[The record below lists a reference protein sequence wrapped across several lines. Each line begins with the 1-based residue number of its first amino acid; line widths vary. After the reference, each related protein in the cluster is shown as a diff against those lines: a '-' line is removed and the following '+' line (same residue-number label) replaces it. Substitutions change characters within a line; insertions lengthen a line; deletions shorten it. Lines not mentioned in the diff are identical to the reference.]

1 MDGLQSYPCTEANE
15 HKLQSS
21 KVVPSVQRI
30 NFISPVSLKSPAGT
44 AIRWCSIE
52 AMWGLQ
58 LHLTVNNWFNLL
70 KLLLTS
76 LVFFFYL
83 FFLLSFPWLL
93 FHNAMPTLTTI
104 SWILKVKDATHTFH
118 MKENY
123 FFYNKE
129 KFKLRAHILII
140 EKAQI
145 RIRDLS
151 NHINTK
157 QILASIF
164 FQLPALM
171 MMAWKCLMWSE
182 VLVPDIMHT
191 CLGLDR

>member
-1 MDGLQSYPCTEANE
+1 
-15 HKLQSS
+15 
-21 KVVPSVQRI
+21 
-30 NFISPVSLKSPAGT
+30 
-44 AIRWCSIE
+44 
-52 AMWGLQ
+52 
-58 LHLTVNNWFNLL
+58 
-70 KLLLTS
+70 
-76 LVFFFYL
+76 
-83 FFLLSFPWLL
+83 
-93 FHNAMPTLTTI
+93 
-104 SWILKVKDATHTFH
+104 

-157 QILASIF
+157 QILASIC

-191 CLGLDR
+191 CLGR